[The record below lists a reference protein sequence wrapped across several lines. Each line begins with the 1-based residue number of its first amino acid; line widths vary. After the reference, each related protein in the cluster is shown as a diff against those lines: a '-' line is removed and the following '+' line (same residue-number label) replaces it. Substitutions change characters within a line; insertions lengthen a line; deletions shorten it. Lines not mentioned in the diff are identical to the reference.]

1 MTTDFMPDSEFESA
15 ASYPTAFGITFTP
28 TISGVLLGLLGLGAA
43 GAIATYLVMPAWE
56 ANQALDAKVKEKT
69 EQLQQQD
76 AIRKQIQDAKDQL
89 AKSKQK
95 RDQVYGLFAS
105 EKSLNTLLLDL
116 NQLIERNNAGLLG
129 ATNTKLSA
137 CPIQVQQMFSQ
148 PGGAQEFKERFGEL
162 VAEAKLKRFKP
173 DEKGA
178 AVITDSSLGAPI
190 NGKLKRQTI
199 SVDVRGNFNQTQS
212 IFRTIER
219 LQPLLL
225 IRNLDVKVVDN
236 KISEGLYEIQPD
248 GTIRYL
254 TNCQPDNQIA
264 TSFEMDALLPLT
276 DADRKALQT
285 AAPAPGAPAAPAK

>member
-1 MTTDFMPDSEFESA
+1 MTTDFMPDSDFDNSP
-15 ASYPTAFGITFTP
+15 SYPSAFGITFTP

-43 GAIATYLVMPAWE
+43 GAIASYLVMPAWE
-56 ANQALDAKVKEKT
+56 ANQALDATVKEKT
-69 EQLQQQD
+69 QQLQQQA
-76 AIRKQIQDAKDQL
+76 AIRKQIQDAKDNL
-89 AKSKQK
+89 AKAKQK

-105 EKSLNTLLLDL
+105 EKTLNTLLLDL
-116 NQLIERNNAGLLG
+116 NQLIERNNAGLL
-129 ATNTKLSA
+129 AARNTKLNA
-137 CPIQVQQMFSQ
+137 CPVYVQQLFAT
-148 PGGAQEFKERFGEL
+148 PTGAEDFRERFGDL

-178 AVITDSSLGAPI
+178 AVINDSSLGAPI

-199 SVDVRGNFNQTQS
+199 DIEIRGNFNQTQS

-225 IRNLDVKVVDN
+225 VRDLDVKVIDN

-254 TNCQPDNQIA
+254 TNCQPDNQI
-264 TSFEMDALLPLT
+264 TTTFQMDALLPLT
-276 DADRKALQT
+276 DADRKALQ
-285 AAPAPGAPAAPAK
+285 AATPPAAAPAK